1 MSAKGPLK
9 PNWYQGIWLQA
20 GMTLMADV
28 EGPTKKVLFRVEGDD
43 GQVNVETLW
52 AFDLGHDR
60 YQLDNTPFYAYSV
73 SLGDV
78 VYATVDATGGLP
90 TFHAVVK
97 KSGNRTVRV
106 FFDDPVEPGSASE
119 RLLNELVSLGCE
131 YEGAN
136 ERYIAITIPSHVE
149 LAGVR
154 DFLVENALTWEH
166 ADPSYT
172 ELYPGDA

>member
-1 MSAKGPLK
+1 
-9 PNWYQGIWLQA
+9 
-20 GMTLMADV
+20 MADV
-28 EGPTKKVLFRVEGDD
+28 HGPTKKVIFRVEGDE

-52 AFDLGHDR
+52 AFDLGNDR
-60 YQLDNTPFYAYSV
+60 YRLDNTPFYAYSV

-78 VYATVDATGGLP
+78 VRATTDENGGFP
-90 TFHAVVK
+90 TFRAVLK

-106 FFDDPVEPGSASE
+106 FFDDPVDPGSASE
-119 RLLNELVSLGCE
+119 RLLNELVDLGCE

-136 ERYIAITIPSHVE
+136 KRYVAITIPPRVQ
-149 LAGVR
+149 LAAVR

-172 ELYPGDA
+172 ELYPNEA